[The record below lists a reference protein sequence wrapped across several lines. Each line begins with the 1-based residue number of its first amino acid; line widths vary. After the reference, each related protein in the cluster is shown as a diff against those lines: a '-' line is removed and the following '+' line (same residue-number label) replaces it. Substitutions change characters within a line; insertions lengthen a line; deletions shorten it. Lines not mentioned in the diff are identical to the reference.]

1 MLNLAVE
8 VADLE
13 HERRSNF
20 SYFPESPI
28 SALPSDWRSS
38 FYSAPPQKISI
49 FRRCATPASLARMSR
64 FIPLLATIALFVL
77 SLWGAQTFH
86 WLIAAAVPLG
96 ILSATGFYDALQTRH
111 TILRNYPIIGRVRW
125 IMRALRPFLRS
136 YIVESETEGRPFN
149 HEERNLV
156 YARAKNVSS
165 VEPFGSHVDI
175 DKPPYEWLAHSMA
188 AKEPAKEG
196 FRTRIGAPGTAKPY
210 SASVFNISAM
220 SFGSLG
226 AKAIESLNRGAAK
239 GGFYHDTGEGGIS
252 RYHKAGGG
260 DLVWELGSGYFGCR
274 AKDGSFDPVQFQ
286 ENASLEQVKMIE
298 VKLSQGA
305 KPGHGGVLPGSKV
318 TREIAEARGIEI
330 GQTCISPPY
339 HSAFSTPI
347 ELMEFV
353 QRLRELAGG
362 KPVGLKFCVGNR
374 WEVLALCKAMLE
386 TGLRTDFIVVDG
398 SEGGT
403 GAAPAEFL
411 DHIGAPLRQGL
422 VLTRN
427 ALVGTGLKE
436 DVALGVSGKQ
446 ISAFALASSMA
457 LGANFVNSAR
467 GFMFALGCIQSLH
480 CHTNTCPTG
489 IATSDKGRQRGL
501 FVPDK
506 ADRVYHF
513 HRNTIHALAEVV
525 AAAGCSHPSELTPRH
540 IMHRISEDTAVPAD
554 QAYRLVANNELL
566 DRPGATHLKREWSMA
581 QSGSFAPAKT

>member
-1 MLNLAVE
+1 
-8 VADLE
+8 
-13 HERRSNF
+13 
-20 SYFPESPI
+20 
-28 SALPSDWRSS
+28 
-38 FYSAPPQKISI
+38 
-49 FRRCATPASLARMSR
+49 MSR
-64 FIPLLATIALFVL
+64 FLPLFVSIALFAL
-77 SLWGAQTFH
+77 SLWGAQTFT
-86 WLIAAAVPLG
+86 WLLVP
-96 ILSATGFYDALQTRH
+96 
-111 TILRNYPIIGRVRW
+111 TILFGVLSTIGFFDLIQLRNTIWRNFPIIGRVRW

-136 YIVESETEGRPFN
+136 YVVESETEGRPFN
-149 HEERNLV
+149 HEERNMV

-165 VEPFGSHVDI
+165 VEPFGSQLEI

-188 AKEPAKEG
+188 AKDPAEEG
-196 FRTRIGAPGTAKPY
+196 FRTHIGAPGTGHPY

-274 AKDGSFDPVQFQ
+274 ASDGRFDPVQFK

-298 VKLSQGA
+298 IKLSQGA

-318 TREIAEARGIEI
+318 TKEIAEARGIAI
-330 GQTCISPPY
+330 GQTCLSPPY

-347 ELMEFV
+347 ELIEFV
-353 QRLRELAGG
+353 QQLRELSGG
-362 KPVGLKFCVGNR
+362 KPVGIKFCVGNR

-386 TGLRTDFIVVDG
+386 TGIRADFVLVDG
-398 SEGGT
+398 AEGGT

-427 ALVGTGLKE
+427 ALVGTGLKDE
-436 DVALGVSGKQ
+436 VALGVSGKQ

-457 LGANFVNSAR
+457 LGADFVNSAR

-489 IATSDKGRQRGL
+489 IATSNKGRQRGL
-501 FVPDK
+501 VIPDK
-506 ADRVYHF
+506 AERVYHF
-513 HRNTIHALAEVV
+513 HKNTMHALAEVV

-540 IMHRISEDTAVPAD
+540 IMHRVTEDTAVTAD
-554 QAYRLVANNELL
+554 KAYQLLAPGELI
-566 DRPGATHLKREWSMA
+566 DRPAATHLTREWAMA
-581 QSGSFAPAKT
+581 QAASFAPSGM